1 MLSNHLFL
9 CLLLLLPLIF
19 PWIRVFSNVS
29 ALYLTGPKYW
39 SFSISPS
46 NEYSGLISFGFDWF
60 DLLAVQ
66 GTLKSLPQQHNLKA
80 SILPHSAFFV
90 TQKLHSAKL
99 WKVTHKAVLCQVA
112 YKSKWLEMTQM
123 LVGRGPNH
131 GTSVHGMGGSSK
143 QTRMLLK
150 PHMRTTRWRKEGR
163 THISKWVQITW
174 VPLSQDCPG
183 QNSPVM
189 GRLSAK
195 WACTLLSS
203 VCCLQ
208 LLPPFSGCSTSSVWF
223 VYENKTS
230 EDELLAFI
238 PQKATVPDFL
248 TFIETPSVHQQ
259 HAINRYWKK

>member
-19 PWIRVFSNVS
+19 PRIRVFSNES
-29 ALYLTGPKYW
+29 ALYIRWPKYW

-46 NEYSGLISFGFDWF
+46 NEYSGLISFGIDWF

-66 GTLKSLPQQHNLKA
+66 GTLKSLLQQHNLKA
-80 SILPHSAFFV
+80 SILPHSASFV

-112 YKSKWLEMTQM
+112 CKSKWLEVTQM
-123 LVGRGPNH
+123 LVGRGLIH

-174 VPLSQDCPG
+174 VPLSRDCPG

-189 GRLSAK
+189 GRLCSQMSVHSALRHV
-195 WACTLLSS
+195 LLTAAAPVFRLQYILSLVCLWKQDLWRWITCFYSPESHSS
-203 VCCLQ
+203 R
-208 LLPPFSGCSTSSVWF
+208 F
-223 VYENKTS
+223 
-230 EDELLAFI
+230 
-238 PQKATVPDFL
+238 PDFYWDSKC
-248 TFIETPSVHQQ
+248 PSAACH
-259 HAINRYWKK
+259 